1 MLKINKAKDRTLEN
15 ENMNKEE
22 GVRSNYQGWKQK
34 TRKPEEK
41 LEFLTKIIFTLYIY
55 MDSLCKDP

>member
-22 GVRSNYQGWKQK
+22 PVRSNCQEWEQK
-34 TRKPEEK
+34 TRKSEGRETEAPVK
-41 LEFLTKIIFTLYIY
+41 NYFHITHL
-55 MDSLCKDP
+55 

>member
-22 GVRSNYQGWKQK
+22 GVRSNCPGWKQK